1 MWNGPSHSCLILD
14 SGHWWMVYAQSL
26 GAFLFSLSSP
36 EISCFHNIGYRT
48 MTVSSWNHDWS
59 HMPYAP
65 MHVCIITRTWMS
77 AYLCMSAWVYTYLF
91 SPHCH
96 VVGVCSHHKHGISEH
111 WTTGP
116 MGNSRVRFLP
126 ASGHTFLS
134 LDKYKSLF
142 YVCFC
147 LKTPCL
153 IYTVVSLALNSQPI
167 AL

>member
-1 MWNGPSHSCLILD
+1 MESSCYQEDIKSPCKAMWNGPSHSCLILD

-65 MHVCIITRTWMS
+65 THVCIITRTWMS

-111 WTTGP
+111 WTTAP
-116 MGNSRVRFLP
+116 MGNSGLGSCQPLVTL
-126 ASGHTFLS
+126 
-134 LDKYKSLF
+134 
-142 YVCFC
+142 FC
-147 LKTPCL
+147 LL
-153 IYTVVSLALNSQPI
+153 INTKAYFMCVSV
-167 AL
+167 

>member
-1 MWNGPSHSCLILD
+1 MESELLSGRYKISLQSHVEWPISFMSYPGFRPLMNGLCTESWCIS
-14 SGHWWMVYAQSL
+14 
-26 GAFLFSLSSP
+26 FSLSSP

-65 MHVCIITRTWMS
+65 THVCIITRTWMS

-111 WTTGP
+111 WTTAP
-116 MGNSRVRFLP
+116 MGNSGLGSCQPLVTL
-126 ASGHTFLS
+126 
-134 LDKYKSLF
+134 
-142 YVCFC
+142 FC
-147 LKTPCL
+147 LL
-153 IYTVVSLALNSQPI
+153 INTKAYFMCVSV
-167 AL
+167 